1 MIAHLYAYLV
11 LQYIV
16 HDDPDLVSLAQTFAS
31 YSALSV
37 WPNALYVSLRSYLR
51 SQQIMA
57 PIAVV
62 DFATVGLYIVSN
74 YVFIYGCLGWNG
86 LGFVGSPLASFFCAT
101 MQPLALFVYAFVVQ
115 RHHEKT
121 WTGWSWQC
129 LDQVRL
135 KQFVTLTSSLFVY
148 LAMDEWIY
156 NVVTVVAVTV
166 VGFALGSIA
175 TVVVVVVLL
184 VGRRPLVG
192 VFTQDP
198 ALHDILD
205 TVLPV
210 FCIAASISGLH
221 VMLSSV
227 LEAMSLALTL
237 VVMSGVGSW
246 GILLPVSYYLG
257 ISEAL
262 GLAGLWWG
270 SVVGEAAKFMFTG
283 IALFGLYDWAAIAH
297 RIARDTEAI
306 AVAEEVEALT
316 SADTVKS
323 PVAAATNSSSPPI
336 KSAEGCEMTATIERT
351 PLLATTRSLY
361 STKAVVDEMTAIFA
375 ICWKISLAT
384 FCQLSVLTISTVFL
398 GHLGTHEL
406 AACAMVMSVIGGFR
420 IIAWAFSISIS
431 TVRHAYGAKN
441 FELVGVWLQIGL
453 IVLTPVSVLLM
464 IVCWNIRPCLEWM
477 TDDLELLAMG
487 ETYAWYVSWSVWP
500 TAVYEALRG
509 YYKAQEIMIP
519 TTVVDVTTL
528 FISIGMKYCL
538 NAARLRQYLELT
550 GTFLV
555 YLALDE
561 WVYNVLAVMAARLG
575 SLNVAAYN
583 ILFTI
588 WTLAYGL
595 YIGFSTPIQV
605 RVSHALGANDPDK
618 AKQTAAIGCGMGSFA
633 AVVLSAAM
641 YVGRYELLALYTP
654 DEDLQNVVLPVLGL
668 FCVAASL
675 SGVHITLSAM
685 LEAMSLARTL
695 VIASCVGSWLVLLPV
710 AYEVAF
716 ETSFGFGGLYI
727 GSVIG
732 ESVKLIIMAVAL
744 VWVYDWRVVA
754 ERVSK
759 QVGSDHEGFDV

>member
-51 SQQIMA
+51 SQQIVA

-156 NVVTVVAVTV
+156 NVVTVVAAQLGSVNLAANSILFNVWGLAYGVYLGFSTPIQVRASHAMGANDPSKAKQVTF

-227 LEAMSLALTL
+227 LEAMSLAMTL
-237 VVMSGVGSW
+237 VIVSGVGSW

-323 PVAAATNSSSPPI
+323 PVAAATNSS
-336 KSAEGCEMTATIERT
+336 
-351 PLLATTRSLY
+351 
-361 STKAVVDEMTAIFA
+361 F
-375 ICWKISLAT
+375 
-384 FCQLSVLTISTVFL
+384 
-398 GHLGTHEL
+398 
-406 AACAMVMSVIGGFR
+406 
-420 IIAWAFSISIS
+420 
-431 TVRHAYGAKN
+431 
-441 FELVGVWLQIGL
+441 
-453 IVLTPVSVLLM
+453 
-464 IVCWNIRPCLEWM
+464 
-477 TDDLELLAMG
+477 
-487 ETYAWYVSWSVWP
+487 
-500 TAVYEALRG
+500 
-509 YYKAQEIMIP
+509 
-519 TTVVDVTTL
+519 
-528 FISIGMKYCL
+528 
-538 NAARLRQYLELT
+538 
-550 GTFLV
+550 
-555 YLALDE
+555 
-561 WVYNVLAVMAARLG
+561 
-575 SLNVAAYN
+575 
-583 ILFTI
+583 
-588 WTLAYGL
+588 
-595 YIGFSTPIQV
+595 
-605 RVSHALGANDPDK
+605 
-618 AKQTAAIGCGMGSFA
+618 
-633 AVVLSAAM
+633 
-641 YVGRYELLALYTP
+641 
-654 DEDLQNVVLPVLGL
+654 
-668 FCVAASL
+668 
-675 SGVHITLSAM
+675 
-685 LEAMSLARTL
+685 
-695 VIASCVGSWLVLLPV
+695 
-710 AYEVAF
+710 
-716 ETSFGFGGLYI
+716 
-727 GSVIG
+727 
-732 ESVKLIIMAVAL
+732 
-744 VWVYDWRVVA
+744 
-754 ERVSK
+754 
-759 QVGSDHEGFDV
+759 